1 MPNASAAPAK
11 KTQTATASSTTA
23 PITAPKKSAAPAKV
37 AKKKAA
43 AKPAPKATK
52 KSIAKPAKL
61 PKPKAK
67 AAPKPAAK
75 PDSKPAS
82 VAATPQPAASNNGA
96 GSSNSSTNSNG
107 KQKLVRDSFT
117 MPSNDFGLIHT
128 LKERALTFR
137 RPAKK
142 SELLRA
148 GLHALAALNDAKLK
162 SVLDGLAP
170 LKSGRP
176 KKDD

>member
-1 MPNASAAPAK
+1 MIEASTAPATSSRAASASPAAAPKQSAAPAK
-11 KTQTATASSTTA
+11 AAKKKPVAKPASKATAKAAAKAST
-23 PITAPKKSAAPAKV
+23 
-37 AKKKAA
+37 KAA
-43 AKPAPKATK
+43 AKPAAKPAVKATK
-52 KSIAKPAKL
+52 PSAKPA
-61 PKPKAK
+61 PKA
-67 AAPKPAAK
+67 AAVA
-75 PDSKPAS
+75 PAS
-82 VAATPQPAASNNGA
+82 QAAASHNG
-96 GSSNSSTNSNG
+96 SG

-128 LKERALTFR
+128 LKERAITFR

-176 KKDD
+176 KKAG

>member
-1 MPNASAAPAK
+1 MPNATAVPAK
-11 KTQTATASSTTA
+11 KKTRSATASPA
-23 PITAPKKSAAPAKV
+23 VAPKKAAAPTPV
-37 AKKKAA
+37 AKKKVA
-43 AKPAPKATK
+43 AKPAPKTVTK
-52 KSIAKPAKL
+52 PTKPPAKT
-61 PKPKAK
+61 
-67 AAPKPAAK
+67 APV
-75 PDSKPAS
+75 
-82 VAATPQPAASNNGA
+82 VAATQPAAS
-96 GSSNSSTNSNG
+96 SNG

-128 LKERALTFR
+128 LKERAITFR

-176 KKDD
+176 KKAD